1 MKALLNR
8 WRALPA
14 AVKASAAFFFA
25 SVVASGISYIVTPI
39 YTNILSDAVY
49 GQTQTFLVWVQ
60 LFGTVAMFCLS
71 MGVFNNGMVDYPDK
85 RDEYSLS
92 MLVLSNIITAVFTA
106 VILALYPLI
115 SPLLDIELPLL
126 LLMCL
131 LFFFQPA
138 YNFWTAKQRYELK
151 YKATVLFTVLGAILS
166 PAVAVIC
173 VLLSPEEHHLY
184 ARLFGAELALIALYI
199 GFYLYILI
207 KGRLRVNTSYWRAAL
222 LFNLPLIPHYLS
234 TYLLSSSNKL
244 LISYIIGNAEGA
256 LAGDTATAHYSV
268 AYAVAAVTTIVW
280 GAANATLVPYTYEN
294 CKVKNYSAIA
304 RVTNVL
310 LTAFAAVCVL
320 ASMFAPEV
328 VAIMTLGKA
337 GYMEAIYVIPPVIG
351 GVFFQ
356 VQYYIYANVV
366 YYYKKS
372 RYVMY
377 ASVSAVILNLAL
389 GYFAISEWGY
399 LAAGYVT
406 LIAYFLQATL
416 DYFAMRK
423 TLGGEKIY
431 NMRFI
436 GALSLAVVAVALL
449 SNFLYPYP
457 ILRYGV
463 IALLL
468 LLGILY
474 RRPLMAAFREMKKK

>member
-39 YTNILSDAVY
+39 YTNILSEEVF
-49 GQTQTFLVWVQ
+49 GQTQAFLVWVQ
-60 LFGTVAMFCLS
+60 IFGTIAMFCLS
-71 MGVFNNGMVDYPDK
+71 MGVFNNGMVDYPEK

-92 MLVLSNIITAVFTA
+92 MLVLSNIITGVFTLS
-106 VILALYPLI
+106 ILALYPLI
-115 SPLLDIELPLL
+115 APILDIDLPLL

-151 YKATVLFTVLGAILS
+151 YKATVAFTVLGAILS
-166 PAVAVIC
+166 PAVAVVC

-207 KGRLRVNTSYWRAAL
+207 KGRLRVNTGYWRAAL

-244 LISYIIGNAEGA
+244 LIKHIIGDA
-256 LAGDTATAHYSV
+256 ATAHYSV

-280 GAANATLVPYTYEN
+280 GAANATLIPYTYEN
-294 CKVKNYSAIA
+294 CKVKNYKAIA

-310 LTAFAAVCVL
+310 LTAFAAACVL

-356 VQYYIYANVV
+356 VQYYIYANIV

-389 GYFAISEWGY
+389 GYYAISEWGY

-406 LIAYFLQATL
+406 LISYFLQAVI

-423 TLGGEKIY
+423 TLGGEKVY

-449 SNFLYPYP
+449 ANFLYPYP

-463 IALLL
+463 IALLV
-468 LLGILY
+468 LLGILF
-474 RRPLMAAFREMKKK
+474 RRPLITAFREMKKR

>member
-1 MKALLNR
+1 MRALLAR

-25 SVVASGISYIVTPI
+25 SVVASGISYLVTPI

-60 LFGTVAMFCLS
+60 IFGTLAMFCLS

-92 MLVLSNIITAVFTA
+92 MLVLSNIITVAFT
-106 VILALYPLI
+106 VLLLALYPLL
-115 SPLLDIELPLL
+115 SPYLDIELPLL

-138 YNFWTAKQRYELK
+138 YNFWTARQRYELR
-151 YKATVLFTVLGAILS
+151 YKATVAFTVLGAFLS
-166 PAVAVIC
+166 PAVAVTC
-173 VLLSPEEHHLY
+173 VLLAPEEHHLY
-184 ARLFGAELALIALYI
+184 ARLFGAELALVALYV
-199 GFYLYILI
+199 GFYIYIAV
-207 KGRLRVNTSYWRAAL
+207 KGRFRVNTKYWRAAL

-234 TYLLSSSNKL
+234 TYLLGSSNKL
-244 LISYIIGNAEGA
+244 LISHIIDDA
-256 LAGDTATAHYSV
+256 ATAHYSV

-280 GAANATLVPYTYEN
+280 GAANATLIPYTYEN
-294 CKVKNYSAIA
+294 CKVKNYGAIA
-304 RVTNVL
+304 RITSIL
-310 LTAFAAVCVL
+310 LTAFAAVCLL

-328 VAIMTLGKA
+328 VAIMTLGKSE
-337 GYMEAIYVIPPVIG
+337 YMEAIYVIPPVIG

-377 ASVSAVILNLAL
+377 ASVSAVIVNLAL
-389 GYFAISEWGY
+389 GYLAISRWGY

-406 LIAYFLQATL
+406 LLSYFLQAVL
-416 DYFAMRK
+416 DYLAMRRA
-423 TLGGEKIY
+423 LPGERIY
-431 NMRFI
+431 NMRYI
-436 GALSLAVVAVALL
+436 GILSLAVVAVALA
-449 SNFLYPYP
+449 SNLLYPYP
-457 ILRYGV
+457 LLRYGV
-463 IALLL
+463 IVLLAV
-468 LLGILY
+468 LGILF
-474 RRPLMAAFREMKKK
+474 RRPLIGAYREMKKK